1 MIDLRELFGER
12 YRVVDDGTDDCDRSE
27 RLGCQEIRGKHGTI
41 YPYGRNGSLAVRVES
56 SRISARIESL
66 GLKVIQ
72 RGDFETVFLF
82 DPKQLNKI
90 AALIQAQKRR
100 QLSAEEKAKLV
111 ARLKG
116 GQKRVAVVDSK
127 AVLVP
132 EGGSSRS

>member
-27 RLGCQEIRGKHGTI
+27 RLGCQEIRGKHGAI

-82 DPKQLNKI
+82 AAEAAQQNRCPDPGPK
-90 AALIQAQKRR
+90 AAAIERRREGQAGCEVEGR
-100 QLSAEEKAKLV
+100 
-111 ARLKG
+111 
-116 GQKRVAVVDSK
+116 SK
-127 AVLVP
+127 AGC
-132 EGGSSRS
+132 GGRF

>member
-1 MIDLRELFGER
+1 MINLRQFCGDR
-12 YRVVDDGTDDCDRSE
+12 YRVVDDGTDDSDRSE
-27 RLGCQEIRGKHGTI
+27 RIGCQEIRGKHGAI

-56 SRISARIESL
+56 SRIAARVEAL

-82 DPKQLNKI
+82 ESKQLKEI
-90 AALIQAQKRR
+90 AAMIQAQKRR
-100 QLSAEEKAKLV
+100 QLSPEEKAKLV

-116 GQKRVAVVDSK
+116 SQKQVEAVDSK
-127 AVLVP
+127 PALVP